1 MLLMED
7 EKREHRLKMK
17 KMEAD
22 MEQVFETKVRE
33 KKQKLKE
40 SEVDVSNLWVLV
52 SVIMHT
58 LSRAV
63 G

>member
-1 MLLMED
+1 MED
-7 EKREHRLKMK
+7 EKREHSMRMK

-40 SEVDVSNLWVLV
+40 SELDVSINLNDLNRCWYY
-52 SVIMHT
+52 
-58 LSRAV
+58 
-63 G
+63 